1 METKI
6 GDKSTCSMCKKPIE
20 YVGPYWRH
28 IYGQPRH
35 PGVPKGKGMDVL
47 EGKRVVIERINW
59 YEIVVQTDDGKRYK
73 IEPVLTDTEE
83 DTSADLHMWEIND

>member
-1 METKI
+1 
-6 GDKSTCSMCKKPIE
+6 
-20 YVGPYWRH
+20 
-28 IYGQPRH
+28 
-35 PGVPKGKGMDVL
+35 MDVL